1 MKKQKLLTLNLQ
13 FFSDEDTADAK
24 DQTENNEEQ
33 AENEE
38 KEDKAVFTQEQF
50 EKEMARRIKAEKKK
64 ADEAIKEAE
73 KLAKMNA
80 DQKQEYE
87 LQKLKEENEAYK
99 KREAFYRL
107 AKEAT
112 TMLKEQDIVADDDL
126 LEVLVRDTA
135 EDTQA
140 SVAKFAEIVNQ
151 KVEEGVK
158 KALAGKS
165 PRVTNN
171 NGKPLTKADI
181 LNIKDDEQRLK
192 AIQENPTLFNR

>member
-1 MKKQKLLTLNLQ
+1 MKEQNLLTLNLQ
-13 FFSDEDTADAK
+13 FFSDEDTTDAT

-38 KEDKAVFTQEQF
+38 KEDKAVFTKEQF

-99 KREAFYRL
+99 KREAFYGL

-112 TMLKEQDIVADDDL
+112 AMLKEHDIVADDDL

-135 EDTQA
+135 EDTQS